1 MKNDDHVR
9 RAASLLDGVGRDL
22 RYALRGMRRTP
33 AFTGIALATLALAIG
48 ANTAIFSVVDALL
61 VRPLPYSDAGRLVTI
76 DATRDYEGS
85 PRPVEAGFQLDAA
98 KRWQDALHVF
108 EDVGLYADA
117 IFELTMRD
125 GSEMVNG
132 ARVSPSFFSTLRGP
146 IVAGRPLA
154 SSDALAPS
162 VVISHRLSQR
172 LFNGARE
179 ALGAHLVL
187 NSHDYVVVGVAG
199 SEWNVPS
206 WNTDVWQ
213 SALFERVITPQCCY
227 VQLLGRLKPGATLAQ
242 ANDDVRGSAR
252 ALERVDPRSFGRLH
266 PSATILR
273 NRQLGDARR
282 ALLLLWAAVAVVL
295 VVACANLLNLLL
307 ARNLARTREIALRQA
322 LGASRGRLIL
332 QGLTESA
339 LLAGGGVAFGLL
351 VARAAAGVL
360 ARVDPDTFPQLR
372 DVRID
377 HVALG
382 FAAGLGIITA
392 LVTGILP
399 AIDSASAA
407 APRAANNTP
416 ARRHR
421 RLQQLLCAGQ
431 LGAALVLLVSATLF
445 GRSLGDLL
453 STDLG

>member
-1 MKNDDHVR
+1 
-9 RAASLLDGVGRDL
+9 
-22 RYALRGMRRTP
+22 
-33 AFTGIALATLALAIG
+33 
-48 ANTAIFSVVDALL
+48 
-61 VRPLPYSDAGRLVTI
+61 
-76 DATRDYEGS
+76 
-85 PRPVEAGFQLDAA
+85 
-98 KRWQDALHVF
+98 
-108 EDVGLYADA
+108 
-117 IFELTMRD
+117 
-125 GSEMVNG
+125 
-132 ARVSPSFFSTLRGP
+132 
-146 IVAGRPLA
+146 A

-187 NSHDYVVVGVAG
+187 NTHDYVVVGVAG

-213 SALFERVITPQCCY
+213 SASFERVITPQCCY

-322 LGASRGRLIL
+322 LGASRGRLTL

-339 LLAGGGVAFGLL
+339 L
-351 VARAAAGVL
+351 
-360 ARVDPDTFPQLR
+360 
-372 DVRID
+372 
-377 HVALG
+377 
-382 FAAGLGIITA
+382 
-392 LVTGILP
+392 
-399 AIDSASAA
+399 
-407 APRAANNTP
+407 
-416 ARRHR
+416 
-421 RLQQLLCAGQ
+421 
-431 LGAALVLLVSATLF
+431 LF

-453 STDLG
+453 STDLGVTPEHVTTATINAGIGRPHSGEDIASTMQRVVERMEQVPGVRAAGVGTSLPPDAGRLTMTLKRKGNDVDYAASAVSCTPGYLQALGIRLVEGRLFTE